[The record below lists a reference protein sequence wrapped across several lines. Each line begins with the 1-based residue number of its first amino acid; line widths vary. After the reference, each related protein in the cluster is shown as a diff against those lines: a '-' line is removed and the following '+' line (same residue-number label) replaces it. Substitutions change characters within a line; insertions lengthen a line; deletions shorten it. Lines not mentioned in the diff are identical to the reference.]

1 MSLLSPNFGGLLAFT
16 GRFPS
21 TISIS
26 RAMTG
31 TDAMGGE
38 IRPELWPNLYTG
50 FSASI
55 QEASPREVMDFGQR
69 QIMMSHNI
77 FFRRPASYGT
87 IVELGD
93 RIVDQRG
100 SLYVVAATMDFQ
112 GGSPMIR
119 IPAMF
124 RGTSAVP
131 ISGIVGV
138 PNNAPLAAMRI
149 TFTPPF
155 GVSLLSA
162 DATALIAFVNN
173 NLAASAFVTS
183 LGTSVFLGRGDSQP
197 FTFVL
202 STLGASPAIDLN
214 FGSNVTSSAPAIN
227 SATFLSAEIPGLVW
241 SNGAGTVANLSYTP
255 W

>member
-1 MSLLSPNFGGLLAFT
+1 MSLLSPNFGGLLAFN

-26 RAMTG
+26 RAMTS

-124 RGTSAVP
+124 RGAAGVAASSVL
-131 ISGIVGV
+131 GV
-138 PNNAPLAAMRI
+138 PNNAPNAAMTI
-149 TFTPPF
+149 NFTPPA
-155 GVSLLSA
+155 GVTLLQA
-162 DATALIAFVNN
+162 NTAALLAWMNT
-173 NLAASAFVTS
+173 NLSASAFDVATS
-183 LGTSVFLGRGDSQP
+183 SQILLGIGSHP
-197 FTFVL
+197 FTGVTA
-202 STLGASPAIDLN
+202 TLGATPSLGLN
-214 FGSNVTSSAPAIN
+214 FSDNVTTSAPSFN
-227 SATFLSAEIPGLVW
+227 SATFLAAEVPGLIW
-241 SNGAGTVANLSYTP
+241 SNGAMTFVNTSYTP